1 MQTLLLVLEVQQTI
15 SNSLMTVHFQEFDDE
30 RLIL

>member
-15 SNSLMTVHFQEFDDE
+15 SNNLMTAHFQEFDDE